1 MLGLLKRN
9 TGTDYNRE
17 VKLTSKLT
25 PARLT
30 LHEVEST
37 SISDIY
43 EVSYHFVLYSYKIFL
58 FRKLDYSCYKIW

>member
-25 PARLT
+25 PAQLT

-37 SISDIY
+37 SISI
-43 EVSYHFVLYSYKIFL
+43 
-58 FRKLDYSCYKIW
+58 

>member
-37 SISDIY
+37 SISI
-43 EVSYHFVLYSYKIFL
+43 
-58 FRKLDYSCYKIW
+58 